1 MGTQGTHG
9 GTLTYLVAP
18 EFRFHLLCTNDRKAE
33 RAQLAPP
40 AGCQEL
46 RDSGNRNGDWG
57 RVSRHQATTLQC
69 DVKKDSYSQ
78 CTELVGDL
86 LL

>member
-9 GTLTYLVAP
+9 GALTYLVAP

-40 AGCQEL
+40 
-46 RDSGNRNGDWG
+46 
-57 RVSRHQATTLQC
+57 
-69 DVKKDSYSQ
+69 
-78 CTELVGDL
+78 VGARS
-86 LL
+86 